1 MLPAGPVVVT
11 AAVEGLVEEAV
22 VRRLL
27 AHVGALLGPVHG
39 KNGKGDLRRG
49 LQGYNAAAHRALWLV
64 LVDLNREAECAPPF
78 REAWLPDPAPG
89 MCFRVVV
96 REIEAWLLADRD
108 RLSRFLAVSPTRIP
122 ADPERVEDPKGTMV
136 DLVKHSRRRNLR
148 ENMAPRPGSK
158 REVGPAYTA
167 RLIEFVERHWR
178 PDIAARH
185 ADSLR
190 RCLMRL
196 RGMARRTR

>member
-1 MLPAGPVVVT
+1 MPPAGPVVVT

-49 LQGYNAAAHRALWLV
+49 LQGYNAAAQRVPWLV
-64 LVDLNREAECAPPF
+64 LVDLNRETECAPPF
-78 REAWLPDPAPG
+78 KAVWLPDPAPG

-96 REIEAWLLADRD
+96 REIEAWFLADRE
-108 RLSRFLAVSPTRIP
+108 RLSQFLAVSPDQIP
-122 ADPERVEDPKGTMV
+122 ADPERVEDPKGAMV
-136 DLVKHSRRRNLR
+136 ELAKHSRRRDVR
-148 ENMAPRPGSK
+148 ENMPPRPGSK

-167 RLIEFVERHWR
+167 QLIEFVERHWR
-178 PDIAARH
+178 PDIAARR

-190 RCLMRL
+190 RCLARL
-196 RGMARRTR
+196 REIARGGR